1 MVTSVRGVRMC
12 VGGAPTMTYVI
23 TWTVPVQTAV
33 PPDGR
38 DRIARRASYQIFDTT
53 LFHCYIKT
61 YNYKVLNSVLVYLC
75 CILYSVFLNAS

>member
-1 MVTSVRGVRMC
+1 MVTSVRGVRIC

-38 DRIARRASYQIFDTT
+38 DWIARRAS
-53 LFHCYIKT
+53 
-61 YNYKVLNSVLVYLC
+61 
-75 CILYSVFLNAS
+75 